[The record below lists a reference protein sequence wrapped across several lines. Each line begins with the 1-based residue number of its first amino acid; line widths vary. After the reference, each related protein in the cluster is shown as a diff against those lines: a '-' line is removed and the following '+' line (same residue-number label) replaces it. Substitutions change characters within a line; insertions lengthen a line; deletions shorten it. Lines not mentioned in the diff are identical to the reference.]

1 MATPPKRIGL
11 SQVEIVSP
19 ELRKALGITRPRNVK
34 EAQEMGLK
42 LSPLPFVIKAVCQA
56 LGQHPKLNGEHIDSC
71 ILKTPPNF
79 GGKEVVIEVNFKNK
93 SLKFFREGTELK

>member
-1 MATPPKRIGL
+1 MLKRGTHRAFFL
-11 SQVEIVSP
+11 AHTKS
-19 ELRKALGITRPRNVK
+19 NV
-34 EAQEMGLK
+34 
-42 LSPLPFVIKAVCQA
+42 PIFF
-56 LGQHPKLNGEHIDSC
+56 QHPKLNGEHIDSC